1 MVPRKPSPEGK
12 RNTVCAKVTDDELA
26 LIDARCARRGQIR
39 SAWLQSL
46 IAADLAEVADA
57 GEVHGIRI
65 RSDPQMPPGVVAVVS
80 PGKPGARLLGA
91 RPRCPH
97 SGTRV
102 IGGWCKECQAV
113 VEPGGFL
120 AR

>member
-1 MVPRKPSPEGK
+1 
-12 RNTVCAKVTDDELA
+12 
-26 LIDARCARRGQIR
+26 
-39 SAWLQSL
+39 
-46 IAADLAEVADA
+46 
-57 GEVHGIRI
+57 
-65 RSDPQMPPGVVAVVS
+65 VAVVS